1 MKNSLLRVAVAAVTI
16 LAVLSPEVSEAQNMP
31 ERRLVRKGNRQFKR
45 EQYGKSI
52 ESYSRAVGEAPASFE
67 AIYDL
72 SNALFRAE
80 RYDKAE
86 QTLAGIVNDSTRTDI
101 ERSEAVYNLGN
112 TQFAQQKLQQ
122 ALESYRQ
129 AMRLNPKDMEAKYNY
144 AYTKKLLQQQQ
155 DQQNQDQNKD
165 DQNKEQNQDQNKD
178 QNKDQNQNQDQNQN
192 KDNNRDQ
199 NQNDQN
205 KDQNQNRDNNGGG
218 NDDRQQGGE
227 NRSGIS
233 QQQQEAMLDAIQAQ
247 EDKTQEKLK
256 EKAGVI
262 VRGNKN
268 W

>member
-1 MKNSLLRVAVAAVTI
+1 MKNTLLRVAVAAVTI

-155 DQQNQDQNKD
+155 DQQNQDQNQD

-178 QNKDQNQNQDQNQN
+178 QNQSQDQNQNQ
-192 KDNNRDQ
+192 DNNRDQ
-199 NQNDQN
+199 NQDQD
-205 KDQNQNRDNNGGG
+205 KDQGRDNNGGG

>member
-1 MKNSLLRVAVAAVTI
+1 MKNTLLRVAVAAVTI

-52 ESYSRAVGEAPASFE
+52 ESYSRAVGEAPSSFE

-155 DQQNQDQNKD
+155 DQQNQDQNQD

-178 QNKDQNQNQDQNQN
+178 QNQDQNQNQ
-192 KDNNRDQ
+192 DNNRDQ
-199 NQNDQN
+199 NQDQD
-205 KDQNQNRDNNGGG
+205 KDQDKDQGRDNNGGG